1 MSGSKFN
8 LSDVT
13 RDPDAVAAVVSAHEA
28 FGLLNHSLDLP
39 PYWAALVTT
48 EHGET
53 QVRAPGSEVD
63 GRDVEEVMLVRTSP
77 LRLAYLFNQLDSEDG
92 FACDAAATLDVQVV
106 IEGSEL
112 AAFRKHMV
120 AGERRVAVD
129 DVQAALQSPMREAVA
144 RFVKL
149 RLAAD
154 LVDTTD
160 LSELQ
165 DELSDALQAP
175 LFKLGLRFEG
185 LHGASVDSQSYR
197 QVFRERSRLE
207 RERRQQD
214 LRA

>member
-8 LSDVT
+8 LLDLT
-13 RDPDAVAAVVSAHEA
+13 RDADVVAAVVPGREA
-28 FGLLNHSLDLP
+28 FGLLTRTLDLP

-53 QVRAPGSEVD
+53 RVAPPGSEID

-77 LRLAYLFNQLDSEDG
+77 LRLACKFSQLDSVDG

-106 IEGSEL
+106 VDGSEL

-120 AGERRVAVD
+120 AGERRVVVD

-144 RFVKL
+144 RFVKS
-149 RLAAD
+149 RSAAD

-160 LSELQ
+160 ASGLQNELA
-165 DELSDALQAP
+165 DALQAP

-185 LHGASVDSQSYR
+185 LHGA
-197 QVFRERSRLE
+197 
-207 RERRQQD
+207 
-214 LRA
+214 

>member
-1 MSGSKFN
+1 MSGPKFN

-13 RDPDAVAAVVSAHEA
+13 RDAELVAAVVPGREA
-28 FGLLNHSLDLP
+28 FGLLTRTLDLL

-53 QVRAPGSEVD
+53 RVCAPGSEVD

-77 LRLAYLFNQLDSEDG
+77 LRLAYKFNQLDSEDG
-92 FACDAAATLDVQVV
+92 FSCDAAATLEVLVV
-106 IEGSEL
+106 VDGSEL

-120 AGERRVAVD
+120 AGQRRVVVD

-144 RFVKL
+144 RFVKSHS
-149 RLAAD
+149 AAD

-160 LSELQ
+160 LSGLQSEL
-165 DELSDALQAP
+165 EDALEAP

-185 LHGASVDSQSYR
+185 R
-197 QVFRERSRLE
+197 KPT
-207 RERRQQD
+207 
-214 LRA
+214 